1 MRFRRIGIKNYLEG
15 GFLAL
20 AMILL
25 AFSLSVGKFPGNTG
39 REAERISRAI
49 GKRMHILDKHIS
61 SALVAGQRTWAG
73 HHDLPS
79 DMVIYRYIDDTLQSW
94 SNQFPVKDDNIA
106 SRIVF
111 PRLSKPGESISSPL
125 ADVTETPTFV
135 NYGQKW
141 YLVKS
146 ERLGNRKVIAGL
158 EIVDS
163 MSDESPN
170 GVNRNLRA
178 RRNYAIVPLSESS
191 GSAVTLD
198 DRPVFK
204 VTAASI
210 PGQSSTTHSTM
221 IWFAI
226 GCFVI
231 ASLFHLAEKKN
242 LKRLLL
248 VLAGLFAVILA
259 TYIWGE
265 T

>member
-39 REAERISRAI
+39 REAESISRAI

-146 ERLGNRKVIAGL
+146 EMLGNR
-158 EIVDS
+158 
-163 MSDESPN
+163 N
-170 GVNRNLRA
+170 
-178 RRNYAIVPLSESS
+178 
-191 GSAVTLD
+191 
-198 DRPVFK
+198 VF
-204 VTAASI
+204 A
-210 PGQSSTTHSTM
+210 
-221 IWFAI
+221 
-226 GCFVI
+226 
-231 ASLFHLAEKKN
+231 
-242 LKRLLL
+242 
-248 VLAGLFAVILA
+248 
-259 TYIWGE
+259 
-265 T
+265 